1 MSSVEKIFC
10 WNSNTEIIKYY
21 HDGYK
26 GNRAKC
32 PICGIDFP
40 LE

>member
-1 MSSVEKIFC
+1 VIQEKIAC
-10 WNSNTEIIKYY
+10 NICDSEITQYY
-21 HDGYK
+21 DEGYK
-26 GNRAKC
+26 GNRGKC